1 MRAKELVPA
10 PRHRP
15 PSRVQAGEIALIET
29 ANLPTEKTGVEGVV
43 YISTTQG
50 SHAPRVKWYP
60 GRPAENAPCLSVTI
74 EASPQ
79 AFNHHLPQRVFDA
92 AGIAVK
98 AWVALNGTA
107 LLDFWHHGSTW
118 LDDEVTEF
126 KQALAKLPPRG

>member
-15 PSRVQAGEIALIET
+15 PSRVQAGEIALIEM

-74 EASPQ
+74 EASPRSVRRGGHCREGVGRAERHRIARFLAPRQ
-79 AFNHHLPQRVFDA
+79 HLA
-92 AGIAVK
+92 
-98 AWVALNGTA
+98 
-107 LLDFWHHGSTW
+107 
-118 LDDEVTEF
+118 
-126 KQALAKLPPRG
+126 